1 LTYKWFALTSIS
13 RPDVVPLETG
23 MAPSSIL
30 LDRSSRKSFERFPIE
45 CGIGPVNLLEFRS
58 LREIAVSEWKYVG
71 SHRKGLVHKKTV
83 KHLQRLQQL
92 KRPYQLRD
100 RTRETTTNQLSR
112 MEEKKILSVN

>member
-1 LTYKWFALTSIS
+1 MTYKCFALTSIS